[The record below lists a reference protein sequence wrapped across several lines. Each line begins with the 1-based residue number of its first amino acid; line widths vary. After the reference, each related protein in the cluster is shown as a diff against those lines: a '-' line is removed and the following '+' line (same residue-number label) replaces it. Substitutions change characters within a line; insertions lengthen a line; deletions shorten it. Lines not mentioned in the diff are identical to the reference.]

1 MNGRPG
7 LGQRSVRLGDTR
19 VAYRDEGQGPPILF
33 LHGCPFASFV
43 WDKVIRLLAPTFR
56 CLAPDL
62 LGLGDTETP
71 DGADWL
77 LPAQARTIV
86 QFLDALGIKKAHVV
100 GHDHGG
106 AVAQLLAANYSARV
120 DRLVLANVEAY
131 DNWPSREERPFV
143 TATQIPVFGEIVLWL
158 WSLPPVLRATLVRA
172 KAVYD
177 STLLTDEFVA
187 ALIDA
192 NLRDRRRRART
203 RRFLALQFDPRN
215 TRVTNELLDGLRRFD
230 HETLLLWGKND
241 PHFGPEWGNRLH
253 EDIPK
258 AHQPVLLESTGHLLM
273 EERPRR
279 VAELIREFL
288 T

>member
-1 MNGRPG
+1 MNAHPG
-7 LGQRSVRLGDTR
+7 LAKRYARLGDVR
-19 VAYRDEGQGPPILF
+19 LAYIDEGKGTPILL

-43 WDKVIRLLAPTFR
+43 WDKVIRLLAPMYR

-71 DGADWL
+71 DRADWL

-86 QFLDALGIKKAHVV
+86 EFLDVLGIEKIHVV

-106 AVAQLLAANYSARV
+106 AVAQLLAANHPARV

-131 DNWPSREERPFV
+131 DNWPSSEERPFV
-143 TATQIPVFGEIVLWL
+143 TATQIPLLGNIVLWL
-158 WSLPPVLRATLVRA
+158 WSRRPILRATLVRA

-177 STLLTDEFVA
+177 PSALTREFVD

-215 TRVTNELLDGLRRFD
+215 NRVTNELVADLRRFD
-230 HETLLLWGKND
+230 HGTLLIWGKDD
-241 PHFGPEWGNRLH
+241 PHFGPEWGDRLQ
-253 EDIPK
+253 EDIPRTP
-258 AHQPVLLESTGHLLM
+258 QPVLLESTGHLLM
-273 EERPRR
+273 EERPQR
-279 VAELIREFL
+279 VADLIRDFL
-288 T
+288 V